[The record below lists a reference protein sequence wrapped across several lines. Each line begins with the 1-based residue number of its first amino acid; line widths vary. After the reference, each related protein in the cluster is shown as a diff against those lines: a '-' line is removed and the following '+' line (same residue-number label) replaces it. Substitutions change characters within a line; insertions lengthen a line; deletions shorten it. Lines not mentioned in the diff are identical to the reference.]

1 MKKILYAILAVLLV
15 AVAFTGSAAA
25 FTVDESTVVVN
36 PSGSLSPKDSVSAV
50 VTISLPENSEAT
62 FSFTTPLDK
71 ASWHIELIMGGVTM
85 TYTDLSGKTA
95 SPSDFWTKTYADAYS
110 LKITLNGVVGS
121 DLAGNQ
127 IRVMTI
133 MQSGTAA
140 GGLTTYST
148 PEQVVYNPSTV
159 TSTVAEKQSEI
170 TSIREDAVFYS
181 AFGIDVTEIN
191 DQIASA
197 ESYLSSA
204 ESYLA
209 NNNLNAAYT
218 ALDNGKTAVTN
229 ADRGVARLALD
240 KIADDVTETKAI
252 IEELLNKNWTN
263 EGSILSSKLTEV
275 TSNYNLI
282 NTEYNAGNSPDCRET
297 LQSAEDLHA
306 LADEYL
312 LKSNSTPDILQYWW
326 VLLIVLGVAAVVVG
340 VIFIIKR
347 RGGGWD
353 ELG

>member
-1 MKKILYAILAVLLV
+1 M
-15 AVAFTGSAAA
+15 AFTGSAAA
-25 FTVDESTVVVN
+25 FKDASATVN
-36 PSGSLSPKDSVSAV
+36 PSGNLSPGDTVSAV
-50 VTISLPENSEAT
+50 VKLTIPGGSESSVQLTSPLTNPVWHVDVIRGGVTITSTDGSKSPFTLGSMFVGIYDEDIQLEITMSGKVGSGLAGST
-62 FSFTTPLDK
+62 FKAVTVIETGSKQGGDSTFTTPDQ
-71 ASWHIELIMGGVTM
+71 T
-85 TYTDLSGKTA
+85 
-95 SPSDFWTKTYADAYS
+95 
-110 LKITLNGVVGS
+110 
-121 DLAGNQ
+121 
-127 IRVMTI
+127 
-133 MQSGTAA
+133 
-140 GGLTTYST
+140 
-148 PEQVVYNPSTV
+148 VYDPNTV
-159 TSTVAEKQSEI
+159 TTSVAAEQTKIST
-170 TSIREDAVFYS
+170 IREDAVFYS
-181 AFGIDVTEIN
+181 AFGIDMTEIN

-197 ESYLSSA
+197 ESYLKSA